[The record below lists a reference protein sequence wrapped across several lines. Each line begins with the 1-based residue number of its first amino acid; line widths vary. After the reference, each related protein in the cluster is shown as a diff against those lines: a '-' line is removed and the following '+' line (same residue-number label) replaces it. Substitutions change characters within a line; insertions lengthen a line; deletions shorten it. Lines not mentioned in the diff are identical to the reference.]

1 MGLILF
7 IFNSL
12 VALALVSLAGFTVY
26 RLAPEE
32 NARVAVLAERPW
44 LVKGFVVPLALWIL
58 MNAGLS
64 FNLQPFMP
72 SVQIA
77 QNSGKGWGFAFLG
90 VVGAG
95 LLIIATYWAG
105 VTVGWSV
112 IRASRGLDKETW
124 TDFRALCGTCLIVT
138 ALPAIGLLWAGG
150 WYALGLTLLLIG
162 LPIAGYGP
170 SIVHRVKRRPMYSRA
185 IARMKFGKYRD
196 AENEIIRQLESSEN
210 DFDGWLMLGEL
221 YASQF
226 KDIAEAGQIILEICD
241 QPAVTPSQIAV
252 ALHKLADWQITFA
265 SDPQAAAR
273 SLQMISSRLPGTH
286 LARMAELRR
295 TQLPHNAAELR
306 ERREARPIPLPALSE
321 LTDETGAAAKD
332 ALDSDQAAA
341 LAQQLTQ
348 QLTHDPNDISARE
361 KLARLF
367 AESMGQADLAI
378 EQIELLLGL
387 ADQPD
392 GKRAEWLSLI
402 AAWQLRHRHDPAA
415 ARGSMQ
421 RLIREFP
428 NTAQAFAAQR
438 RLSLLNAEAAAR
450 KR

>member
-1 MGLILF
+1 MGLLMF
-7 IFNSL
+7 IFASS
-12 VALALVSLAGFTVY
+12 VALALVGLVGHTIY

-32 NARVAVLAERPW
+32 NARATVLAEWPW
-44 LVKGFVVPLALWIL
+44 LIKGFGVPFALWIL
-58 MNAGLS
+58 MNVGLS
-64 FNLQPFMP
+64 FHLQPFMP

-77 QNSGKGWGFAFLG
+77 QSAGTGWFYAFLG

-105 VTVGWSV
+105 VTVGWNV
-112 IRASRGLDKETW
+112 IRASRGVDKETW

-138 ALPAIGLLWAGG
+138 ALPALWLLWVGG
-150 WYALGLTLLLIG
+150 WYTLGLTLLLIG

-170 SIVHRVKRRPMYSRA
+170 AILHRVKRRPMYSRA
-185 IARMKFGKYRD
+185 IARIKFGKYRD
-196 AENEIIRQLESSEN
+196 AENEIIKQLESAEN

-226 KDIAEAGQIILEICD
+226 KDIAEAEQIILEICD
-241 QPAVTPSQIAV
+241 QPNVTSSQISV
-252 ALHKLADWQITFA
+252 ALHKLADWQIAVA
-265 SDPQAAAR
+265 SDPEAAAR
-273 SLQMISSRLPGTH
+273 SLQVISNRLPGTH

-295 TQLPHNAAELR
+295 AQLPHNSAELR

-321 LTDETGAAAKD
+321 LADETGATAKD
-332 ALDSDQAAA
+332 AIDSDQAAA

-348 QLTHDPNDISARE
+348 QLTRDPNDISARE

-367 AESMGQADLAI
+367 AEPLGQAELAI
-378 EQIELLLGL
+378 EQIELLLGV
-387 ADQPD
+387 ADQPE

-415 ARGSMQ
+415 ASAIMQ
-421 RLIREFP
+421 RLIHEYP
-428 NTAQAFAAQR
+428 NTTQAFAAQR
-438 RLSLLNAEAAAR
+438 RLSLLDAEAAAR
-450 KR
+450 KD

>member
-1 MGLILF
+1 MGLLMF
-7 IFNSL
+7 LLAGL
-12 VALALVSLAGFTVY
+12 VALALVGLSGYTIY

-32 NARVAVLAERPW
+32 DAQAAVRAEWPW
-44 LVKGFVVPLALWIL
+44 LVKGFGVPLAIWIL
-58 MNAGLS
+58 MNLGLS
-64 FNLQPFMP
+64 FHLQPFMP
-72 SVQIA
+72 SVQLA
-77 QNSGKGWGFAFLG
+77 QNAGTGWFFAFLG

-105 VTVGWSV
+105 VTIGWSL
-112 IRASRGLDKETW
+112 IRASRGIEGETR
-124 TDFRALCGTCLIVT
+124 TNFRALCLTCLVGA
-138 ALPAIGLLWAGG
+138 ALPAAWLLWVGG
-150 WYALGLTLLLIG
+150 WYTLGLTLLLLG

-170 SIVHRVKRRPMYSRA
+170 SILRRVKQRPMYSRA

-196 AENEIIRQLESSEN
+196 AENEIIRQLESAEN

-226 KDIAEAGQIILEICD
+226 KDIAEAEQIILEICD
-241 QPAVTPSQIAV
+241 QPDVTPSQIAV
-252 ALHKLADWQITFA
+252 ALHKLADWQIALA
-265 SDPQAAAR
+265 SDPEAAAR
-273 SLQMISSRLPGTH
+273 SLQMISNRLPGTH

-321 LTDETGAAAKD
+321 LTDETGAAAKA

-341 LAQQLTQ
+341 LARQLTQ
-348 QLTHDPNDISARE
+348 QLTRDPNDISARE
-361 KLARLF
+361 QLARLF
-367 AESMGQADLAI
+367 ADPLGQAHLAI
-378 EQIELLLGL
+378 EQIELLLGM

-402 AAWQLRHRHDPAA
+402 AAWQLRHCHDAAA
-415 ARGSMQ
+415 ARALLQ
-421 RLIREFP
+421 RLIGEFP

-438 RLSLLNAEAAAR
+438 RLHLLNAEAAAR
-450 KR
+450 KS